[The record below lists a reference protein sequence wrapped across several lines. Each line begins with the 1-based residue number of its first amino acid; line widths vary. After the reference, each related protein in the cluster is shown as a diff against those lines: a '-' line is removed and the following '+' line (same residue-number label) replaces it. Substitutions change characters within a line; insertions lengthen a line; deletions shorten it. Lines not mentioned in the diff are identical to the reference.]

1 MVLLVFSLLPS
12 AGVWGRKTTGHAIY
26 SSGCTGTT
34 KGRGSK
40 GPAGGGFRGRIGE
53 GGFGGGSAR
62 AFGVAARSRREGG
75 GRLVPRPPA
84 RRLGLVST
92 FRERLRRIWAVRLV
106 PSWVLDLGFR
116 DGWRDSAGFTGGCR
130 NLQKAEGRG
139 DHAPARAYVGPA
151 FFLLFSFLAGGAV
164 HSLPVL
170 KLSSSDHK

>member
-1 MVLLVFSLLPS
+1 VCGGGRRRGTLFIVAAVLARRKGEEVRGRREVASD
-12 AGVWGRKTTGHAIY
+12 WGRRIRRWVE
-26 SSGCTGTT
+26 GTA
-34 KGRGSK
+34 R
-40 GPAGGGFRGRIGE
+40 P
-53 GGFGGGSAR
+53 SAR

-151 FFLLFSFLAGGAV
+151 FFLLFTFLAGGAV